1 MRLSFGLETRQVQV
15 QKLAPRMIQSMEIL
29 QLPIMALQE
38 RIEQELNENPVL
50 ELREEDPNVPEE
62 PAAETVNPDAPAE
75 TERELV
81 VDEKSDN
88 VADFERLLELD
99 RDIPEYFDDRP
110 RMSANRSDEDDERKH
125 DAIANIADRPES
137 LNDYLL
143 HQLGELELDE
153 ELEKLCERIISSV
166 DARDGGYLRASLPDL
181 MPPDSTE
188 EQLKMA

>member
-50 ELREEDPNVPEE
+50 ELVEEE
-62 PAAETVNPDAPAE
+62 PAAPEESTEVVNPDAPAE

-81 VDEKSDN
+81 VEDKSDN
-88 VADFERLLELD
+88 VDDFERLLELD
-99 RDIPEYFDDRP
+99 REVPEYFDDRP
-110 RMSANRSDEDDERKH
+110 RVSSNRADEDDERKH
-125 DAIANIADRPES
+125 DAISNIADRPES

-153 ELEKLCERIISSV
+153 ELVKLCERIIASV
-166 DARDGGYLRASLPDL
+166 NPRDGGYLRANLVD
-181 MPPDSTE
+181 
-188 EQLKMA
+188 